1 MSARPK
7 RVLAVA
13 SGGGHW
19 VQMLRLRPA
28 FEGCRVCFVTVRRD
42 YAADIPGQRLR
53 VINDATR
60 WNKAGLAWMAL
71 RLLWIIL
78 TERPDVIISTGAA
91 PGYFAFRIGRLLGAR
106 TIWVDS
112 IANVEAISMTG
123 ELVARHADL
132 WLTQWEHLAR
142 PEGPHCRGQVL

>member
-1 MSARPK
+1 MK
-7 RVLAVA
+7 RKPTKILAVS

-28 FEGCRVCFVTVRRD
+28 FEGCRVCYVTVRRSYSSD
-42 YAADIPGQRLR
+42 VPGERFR

-71 RLLWIIL
+71 RLLVIIL
-78 TERPDVIISTGAA
+78 LERPSVIISTGAA

-106 TIWVDS
+106 TIWLDS
-112 IANVEAISMTG
+112 IANVESLSMTG
-123 ELVARHADL
+123 QLVRRHAGL
-132 WLTQWEHLAR
+132 WLTQWEHLAT
-142 PEGPHCRGQVL
+142 PEGPACKGQVI